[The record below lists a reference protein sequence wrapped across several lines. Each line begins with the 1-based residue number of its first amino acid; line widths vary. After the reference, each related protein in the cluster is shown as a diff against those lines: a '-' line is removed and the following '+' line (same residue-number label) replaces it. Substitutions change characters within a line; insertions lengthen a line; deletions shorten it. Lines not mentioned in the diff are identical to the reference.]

1 MECIVNQAH
10 SCVAL
15 QLADSSG
22 LVGIAVSHHTVSGMT
37 RAANRP
43 RTHQFEHNGVN
54 GLYKGLNSHVR

>member
-1 MECIVNQAH
+1 M
-10 SCVAL
+10 AL

-54 GLYKGLNSHVR
+54 GLYKGLTRRSAHFSLCLPLRL